1 MQLMSEC
8 DYITGLV
15 VEICALESVDCSKE
29 TRFKVEKEVTSEQPL
44 CNWPLKRLLAFLK
57 LSRDG
62 LRGSS
67 VNGDWLSQWEM
78 AVFDPLQNRHP
89 LTSRQNICHRWSRRW
104 PLQLCQ
110 IWCTS
115 VHGGLLGEWV

>member
-44 CNWPLKRLLAFLK
+44 CN
-57 LSRDG
+57 
-62 LRGSS
+62 
-67 VNGDWLSQWEM
+67 
-78 AVFDPLQNRHP
+78 
-89 LTSRQNICHRWSRRW
+89 
-104 PLQLCQ
+104 
-110 IWCTS
+110 
-115 VHGGLLGEWV
+115 